1 MKKGLFLLLFCV
13 SVFALEPQDE
23 ALIKRVVDQYVES
36 WNHHAGKGFGTGF
49 SKDADFINI
58 FGMTFSG
65 REEIE
70 DRHVEIL
77 QTFLKDSTFEVTDL
91 KLREAAPEVVI
102 ALVSWKV
109 DGLQKPRMSK
119 EVIHGVF
126 SHTFVKTDGSW
137 EIVACQ
143 NTLAKP

>member
-1 MKKGLFLLLFCV
+1 MKKMFFVLLFCAAA
-13 SVFALEPQDE
+13 FALDTQDE
-23 ALIKRVVDQYVES
+23 VLIKGIVDQYVES
-36 WNHHAGKGFGTGF
+36 WNHHAGKGFGSGF

-77 QTFLKDSTFEVTDL
+77 QTFLKDSTFEVTDF
-91 KLREAAPEVVI
+91 KLREATPGVVI

-109 DGLQKPRMSK
+109 DGLLKPGKPK

-126 SHTFVKTDGSW
+126 SHTFVKTGNSW

-143 NTLAKP
+143 NTLSKS